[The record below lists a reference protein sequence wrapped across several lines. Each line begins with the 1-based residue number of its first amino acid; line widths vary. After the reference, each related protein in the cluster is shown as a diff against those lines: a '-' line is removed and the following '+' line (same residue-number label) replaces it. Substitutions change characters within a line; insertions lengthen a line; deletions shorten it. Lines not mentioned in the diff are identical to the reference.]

1 MPNQNEQVGEQKVEK
16 VKKKLMLEVVTP
28 TKVELQREV
37 DYISAPTIRG
47 LIGILPRHI
56 HLMTV
61 LETGVLT
68 YKVDGVDYYMA
79 VSEGYMEVTPYKV
92 IVLAEAAELPEHIDV
107 ERALEAKRLAE
118 EELHRPMDEKIS
130 FARTQVSLQRA
141 LTRLQVAK
149 KYGKKKDDQ

>member
-1 MPNQNEQVGEQKVEK
+1 MPEQNNATASTDSNRHIS
-16 VKKKLMLEVVTP
+16 KKIMLEVVTP
-28 TKVELQREV
+28 TKIELQKEV

-61 LETGVLT
+61 LETGVLS
-68 YKVDGVDYYMA
+68 YKLDGADYFMA
-79 VSEGYMEVTPYKV
+79 VSEGYIEITPYKV

-107 ERALEAKRLAE
+107 ERALEAKRRAE
-118 EELHRPMDEKIS
+118 EELHRPMDERIS
-130 FARTQVSLQRA
+130 FARTQVTLQRA

-149 KYGKKKDDQ
+149 KYNKDKE